1 MTTHQLSSGDLTAD
15 RRAHY
20 ARLYSES
27 GDFAAAADLQRQSL
41 ELTPEWAAGWY
52 QLGLYC
58 EKAGDANGA
67 AGAFRETLRL
77 APVDIYGAGL
87 KLSLAGLTEAPAAPP
102 AEYVEALFDGYAE
115 RFDKAL
121 LENLG
126 YRVPERLAGLVAD
139 VAGAETQFARVVDLG
154 CGTGLFGERLRRTSS
169 WLEGYDLSQGM
180 LSVAAGKGIYDHLG
194 QADLG
199 AGPQAAGLQ
208 AGPPADLVA
217 AADVFAYF
225 GDLSA
230 AVTLAAGLLKPGG
243 LLAFTCEAGAD
254 EMDWRLQPSLRYC
267 HSATYL
273 TALIET
279 AGMSLERLER
289 ETIRCDKGE
298 PIEGYLVIASK
309 RQSIAATVPA
319 IGHHII
325 GEQEPASLTE
335 IVRQARLNLSASI
348 APISGGAILD
358 GALGRT
364 RLDA

>member
-20 ARLYSES
+20 ARLYCES
-27 GDFAAAADLQRQSL
+27 GDFAAAVDLQRQAL
-41 ELTPEWAAGWY
+41 ELVPGWAAGWY

-67 AGAFRETLRL
+67 ADAFRETLLL
-77 APVDIYGAGL
+77 APADIYGAAL
-87 KLSLAGLTEAPAAPP
+87 KLSLAGLTEPPATPP

-121 LENLG
+121 VENLG
-126 YRVPERLAGLVAD
+126 YRVPERLARLIAD
-139 VAGAETQFARVVDLG
+139 VTGADTQFARVVDLG
-154 CGTGLFGERLRRTSS
+154 CGTGLFGERLRRSSS

-194 QADLG
+194 QADIG

-225 GDLSA
+225 GDLST
-230 AVTLAAGLLKPGG
+230 AVALAADMLKPGG
-243 LLAFTCEAGAD
+243 LLAFTCEAGD
-254 EMDWRLQPSLRYC
+254 DGMDWQLRPSLRYC
-267 HSATYL
+267 HSAAYL
-273 TALIET
+273 ASLIEN
-279 AGMSLERLER
+279 AGLSMERLER

-298 PIEGYLVIASK
+298 PIEGYLVIASR
-309 RQSIAATVPA
+309 RQEIAATIPA
-319 IGHHII
+319 LAHVIV
-325 GEQEPASLTE
+325 GEQEPISTSAMP
-335 IVRQARLNLSASI
+335 RPGRLN
-348 APISGGAILD
+348 
-358 GALGRT
+358 
-364 RLDA
+364 